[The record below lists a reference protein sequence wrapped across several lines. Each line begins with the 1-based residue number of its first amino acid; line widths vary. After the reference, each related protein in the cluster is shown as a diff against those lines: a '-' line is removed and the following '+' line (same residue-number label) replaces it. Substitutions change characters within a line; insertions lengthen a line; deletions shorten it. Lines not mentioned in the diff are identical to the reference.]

1 MEVKFPKYVI
11 DFAKNGEFMWNLFAT
26 NGQIILTSSEQ
37 YISRQN
43 CLLSIDKS
51 KKNVADSDFQ
61 RKTSSNG
68 QFYFLQRADNY
79 EDLGR
84 SEYYNSLITREQGI
98 ESVKR
103 NSPIANIEDKT
114 K

>member
-26 NGQIILTSSEQ
+26 NGQIIL
-37 YISRQN
+37 SRQN

-61 RKTSSNG
+61 RKTASNG

-84 SEYYNSLITREQGI
+84 SEYYNSLITLEQGI

-103 NSPIANIEDKT
+103 NAPIANIEDKT